1 MLRRAHST
9 IRAMDQRSDCK
20 RPYLKSPLRS
30 VPQLPDRAAALAGVA
45 CGIGAALF
53 WAVGF
58 VAARHGIS
66 VGFSPADIVLHRFVW
81 AGFAFLPLVAREG
94 FANLGSVGWR
104 RGVLL
109 TLIGGPPFSHLS
121 YAGFLLVPLAH
132 GGVIQPSC
140 AAIGGLVLATA
151 VLKEKLPAQRAV
163 GAAAIVAGLCV
174 IGGEA
179 LATIGTHGLLGD
191 VYFAGAGL
199 LFATFSML
207 LRLWQITP
215 MRAVAVTSVVALID
229 LPIHWLGFGFER
241 MIALGLLENLIQAVA
256 QGIFAGAGAVYL
268 FTRSVLILG
277 AGRGAVFPSLV
288 PGFTLLIGFLA
299 LGEVPSAVQL
309 VGFAIVLIGFRLT
322 QTG

>member
-1 MLRRAHST
+1 
-9 IRAMDQRSDCK
+9 MDQRSDCK
-20 RPYLKSPLRS
+20 RPYLKSPVQFGAL
-30 VPQLPDRAAALAGVA
+30 LPDRAAALAGVA

-81 AGFAFLPLVAREG
+81 AGFAFLPLIAREG

-163 GAAAIVAGLCV
+163 GAAVIVAGLCV

-199 LFATFSML
+199 LFAIFSML

-241 MIALGLLENLIQAVA
+241 MIARGLVENLIQAVA